1 MHKPGKRDLSGIYA
15 TYRSMVVVPVLSLAL
30 IYPKR
35 LQSYNPTFINGL
47 RRDGRM
53 DIRTKGRTKTVFIG
67 RSLSTGRA
75 MC

>member
-1 MHKPGKRDLSGIYA
+1 MHKAKKREVYA
-15 TYRSMVVVPVLSLAL
+15 TYRCKVMLPVLSLAL

-35 LQSYNPTFINGL
+35 LQSYDPTFINGL
-47 RRDGRM
+47 RKDGQTDVRTDGR
-53 DIRTKGRTKTVFIG
+53 TNTVFIG